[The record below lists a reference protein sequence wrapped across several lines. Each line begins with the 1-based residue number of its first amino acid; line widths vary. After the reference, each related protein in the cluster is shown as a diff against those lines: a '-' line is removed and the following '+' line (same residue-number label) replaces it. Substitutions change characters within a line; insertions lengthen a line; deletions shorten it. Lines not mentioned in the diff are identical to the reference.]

1 MSTQAG
7 LLFQPTT
14 PALAAA
20 TISKM
25 PLNPLL
31 LPAAHNSTGSAIN
44 LPINEI
50 YPLEFQKRSFFCVR
64 QASRM
69 LYRSHGDRQSG
80 FVVLRTMAISMAG
93 PSRVGSI
100 PKLMAPIYE
109 NVVGLTDDVC
119 ERQLNSEY
127 RDLARAMAA
136 ALCRKRPSP
145 LRSGQPR
152 TWACSIVYVLGRIN
166 FLGDPSFPPHM
177 TTAELCAEFQV
188 GESTVHAKARAIENA
203 LGIGPFDPQW
213 MLRSLA
219 ERNPLVW
226 MAEVNGLLVDLRDMP
241 REVQEIA
248 FEDGLIPY
256 IPADRKIRS

>member
-1 MSTQAG
+1 M
-7 LLFQPTT
+7 
-14 PALAAA
+14 
-20 TISKM
+20 
-25 PLNPLL
+25 
-31 LPAAHNSTGSAIN
+31 
-44 LPINEI
+44 
-50 YPLEFQKRSFFCVR
+50 
-64 QASRM
+64 
-69 LYRSHGDRQSG
+69 
-80 FVVLRTMAISMAG
+80 
-93 PSRVGSI
+93 GSI

-109 NVVGLTDDVC
+109 KVVGLTDDVC
-119 ERQLNSEY
+119 KRQLNSEY

-177 TTAELCAEFQV
+177 TTAKLCAEFQV

-241 REVQEIA
+241 REVQEIGTIA
-248 FEDGLIPY
+248 LYGPNLNQATQVAVGIGAIRERRGRRDARWTWIIVDIPSTPAWCGSGIHGEARCADHCDDGWHHRLPSSGGHRPRGRIV
-256 IPADRKIRS
+256 SSL